1 MFAVLLL
8 ILRYAFL
15 LLLVIFITRLVKW
28 MVSDLLAEQ
37 ALPPAGQE
45 KIPGNKDIKE
55 AAASR
60 LVVIDSSIP
69 DLQYGDS
76 FIIDRDMVLGRGG
89 GCNIVIKDTFASNQ
103 HARVFM
109 RKGQYWLEDMGS
121 TNGTFVNEVQV
132 KQPVVLADGDR
143 LRVGSVT
150 FQFVRWG
157 HEMGLYN

>member
-1 MFAVLLL
+1 MSAVLLL

-28 MVSDLLAEQ
+28 MVSDLLTEQ
-37 ALPPAGQE
+37 APHPVGQLE
-45 KIPGNKDIKE
+45 KPEKKE
-55 AAASR
+55 INETAASR
-60 LVVIDSSIP
+60 LVVINSSSP
-69 DLQYGDS
+69 DLQCGDT
-76 FIIDRDMVLGRGG
+76 FLIDRDIVLGRGG
-89 GCNIVIKDTFASNQ
+89 GCNILIKDTFASNQ
-103 HARVFM
+103 HARVFV

-143 LRVGSVT
+143 IRVGSVT

>member
-1 MFAVLLL
+1 
-8 ILRYAFL
+8 
-15 LLLVIFITRLVKW
+15 
-28 MVSDLLAEQ
+28 
-37 ALPPAGQE
+37 
-45 KIPGNKDIKE
+45 
-55 AAASR
+55 
-60 LVVIDSSIP
+60 
-69 DLQYGDS
+69 
-76 FIIDRDMVLGRGG
+76 MVLGRGG